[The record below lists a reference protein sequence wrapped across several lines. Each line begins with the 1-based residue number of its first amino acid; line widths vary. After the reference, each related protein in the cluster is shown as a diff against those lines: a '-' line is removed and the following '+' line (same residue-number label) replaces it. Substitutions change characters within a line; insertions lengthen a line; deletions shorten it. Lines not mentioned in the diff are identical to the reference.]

1 MTEQTKVGLER
12 HAVTVL
18 TMVIVALILWVG
30 SEVQRTQVKLAAI
43 QVELKYI
50 KENTNVDNS
59 KFKEIEERLDAIE
72 RAIHGHERRQ

>member
-1 MTEQTKVGLER
+1 MTDQTKAGLER

-30 SEVQRTQVKLAAI
+30 SEVQRTQVKLASI

-50 KENTNVDNS
+50 KENTNTDNN
-59 KFKEIEERLDAIE
+59 KFREIEKRLDAIE
-72 RAIHGHERRQ
+72 RAIHGHDERQ